1 MRVKSAAEPATP
13 RLITT
18 SLTIFAWL
26 WAAGM
31 ISHMASYSEP
41 LTPVTITMFLL
52 ALIVLFRPA
61 MTPPFLALL
70 AVHLFYVYER
80 LPEIPNHSL
89 IAAGVDLTVLSTAVW
104 HALRSRTWHLER
116 ADLYKTFAP
125 VVRIEVI
132 VVYFFVVFHKLNS
145 GFFNPESSCG
155 AVMYLRLAREYPFM
169 PTADWMR
176 WLSISLTM
184 LFEAGIPIMLIV
196 RRWRLTGLFV
206 AFLFHFALA
215 MDPGDVV
222 FNFSAILVA
231 LFFLFLPEDFPE
243 ALSST
248 LAPVRRWWRNV
259 LVSRWLQRTA
269 QAVLFVLVAALF
281 AAIIFRGALATG
293 LTQETPR
300 ALWVLYSALILGSF
314 LTTVK
319 RHRLRLESGKDLMT
333 VPSLLLLIFPALFFV
348 NGLTPYLGAKTE
360 MSFAMYSNLRT
371 EGGQTN
377 HWLMPT
383 SMQIWDY
390 QRDLVKVQ
398 RTSAGRLRRW
408 ANRGYQLPYYEFRA
422 WIREYPRASITY
434 ERNGVTTTLRRVQSD
449 PELMRPD
456 NPLLRKVLKFRPV
469 PIDPTSSPCIH

>member
-1 MRVKSAAEPATP
+1 VRVTSASEPATP
-13 RLITT
+13 QPTT
-18 SLTIFAWL
+18 ASLTIFAWL

-31 ISHMASYSEP
+31 ISHMSSYSEP
-41 LTPVTITMFLL
+41 LTPVTITMLLL
-52 ALIVLFRPA
+52 ALIVLFRPSL
-61 MTPPFLALL
+61 TPALLALL
-70 AVHLFYVYER
+70 AVHLFYVFER

-89 IAAGVDLTVLSTAVW
+89 IAAGVDLTILSVAVW
-104 HALRSRTWHLER
+104 HAVRTRTWRLEPR
-116 ADLYKTFAP
+116 DLYKSFAP
-125 VVRIEVI
+125 VVRIEVV
-132 VVYFFVVFHKLNS
+132 VVYFFVVFHKLNG
-145 GFFNPESSCG
+145 GFFDPESSCG

-176 WLSISLTM
+176 WLSIAMTM

-196 RRWRLTGLFV
+196 ARWRLTGLFV

-231 LFFLFLPEDFPE
+231 LFFLFLPDDFPG

-248 LAPVRRWWRNV
+248 LAPVHHWWRNM
-259 LVSRWLQRTA
+259 LASRWLQWTA
-269 QAVLFVLVAALF
+269 QAILFVVVAAVF

-293 LTQETPR
+293 LTQETAR
-300 ALWVLYSALILGSF
+300 AIWVVYAAFILGVF
-314 LTTVK
+314 ARTVM
-319 RHRLRLESGKDLMT
+319 RHRLRLESGKDLLR
-333 VPSLLLLIFPALFFV
+333 VASPALLIFPALFV
-348 NGLTPYLGAKTE
+348 LNGITPYLGAKTE

-377 HWLMPT
+377 HWLIPA

-449 PELMRPD
+449 PDLMRPD
-456 NPLLRKVLKFRPV
+456 SPLLRKVLKFRPV
-469 PIDPTSSPCIH
+469 PIDPTRSPCIH